1 MSLLKLIARELAG
14 VIVVTLVVTLFVF
27 AMNGVSAPNAA
38 PDALAFGG
46 IAVLLLVFVALMVL
60 WEPLVQTGRLHV
72 PPAVAIPVG
81 VAVFVALCISGLG
94 ELLLH
99 VPELL
104 SPAVALAVAAGILV
118 GATVLS
124 LRPDPAARRAPA
136 DSQQAVDARAAVQG
150 R

>member
-1 MSLLKLIARELAG
+1 MSMLKLIARELAG

-27 AMNGVSAPNAA
+27 AMNGVSAPDAA

-46 IAVLLLVFVALMVL
+46 IAALLLVFVALMAL
-60 WEPLVQTGRLHV
+60 WEPLVQTGRIRV

-81 VAVFVALCISGLG
+81 VAAFVVLFVSGLG
-94 ELLLH
+94 EVLLH

-118 GATVLS
+118 GATILS
-124 LRPDPAARRAPA
+124 LRRDPATRPAPA
-136 DSQQAVDARAAVQG
+136 SSQQAVDTQAAIQG
-150 R
+150 